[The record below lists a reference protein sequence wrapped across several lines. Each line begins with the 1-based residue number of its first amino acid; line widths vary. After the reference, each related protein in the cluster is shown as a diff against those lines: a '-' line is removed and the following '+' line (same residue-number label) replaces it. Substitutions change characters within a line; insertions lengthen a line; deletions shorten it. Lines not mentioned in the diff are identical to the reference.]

1 MANRYAVTATGSRE
15 SRSLKV
21 TIPAAVCRAL
31 DIRPGDTFW
40 VDVEILETVV
50 LKYLWT
56 GRRSENGH
64 RS

>member
-1 MANRYAVTATGSRE
+1 MANRHAVTATGSQD

-21 TIPAAVCRAL
+21 TIPAAICRVL

-50 LKYLWT
+50 VRYLWA
-56 GRRSENGH
+56 GRRRGDGH

>member
-1 MANRYAVTATGSRE
+1 MANRYAVTATGSPD

-21 TIPAAVCRAL
+21 TIPAAICRAL
-31 DIRPGDTFW
+31 DIVPGDTFW

-50 LKYLWT
+50 VRYLWT
-56 GRRSENGH
+56 GRRRRNGH

>member
-1 MANRYAVTATGSRE
+1 MANRHAVTATGTPG

-31 DIRPGDTFW
+31 DIRPADTFW

-50 LKYLWT
+50 VKYLWT
-56 GRRSENGH
+56 GRRGGVGH